1 MHRTFALV
9 RPFHTSSLRAFPRRP
24 PVRAPAQND
33 VDIPLHL
40 RDAAAAE
47 GITLGD
53 FSEVQS
59 GTRAQWSADDIVE
72 NENDASSAGHLYLL
86 QQRQNLHYLRL
97 IEHEMPKL
105 VAFRKPFVP
114 PTSETPLAV
123 RSISY
128 GGEEHPVTVKR
139 AVTVAVSQLPLNNR
153 HAFYKFRL
161 LAGPRWTPTPPK
173 DSGIRLGF
181 GENAEHGYVKI
192 SCEDFPE
199 PAMNLKWVSDRLD
212 DLINE
217 ANNEKVRFKDIPVD
231 RRHLE
236 ARLAKAKSGKLK
248 RDLAGGVGR
257 YSSPPSIKDF
267 PKSWLPRPSKSS
279 QIPATTATTTSLASQ

>member
-1 MHRTFALV
+1 MHRLA
-9 RPFHTSSLRAFPRRP
+9 RPFCTSASRAFPRQP
-24 PVRAPAQND
+24 PARAND
-33 VDIPLHL
+33 AEIPLAL

-47 GITLGD
+47 GITTDD
-53 FSEVQS
+53 FREVQP
-59 GTRAQWSADDIVE
+59 GIRAQWSLDDIVDD
-72 NENDASSAGHLYLL
+72 ENDTTSAGHIYLL
-86 QQRQNLHYLRL
+86 QQQQNLRYLRL

-114 PTSETPLAV
+114 PTSETPLVV
-123 RSISY
+123 RSLSY
-128 GGEEHPVTVKR
+128 GGEAHPVTVKR
-139 AVTVAVSQLPLNNR
+139 AVTVAVSQLPLNNKN
-153 HAFYKFRL
+153 AMYKFRL

-173 DSGIRLGF
+173 DSGIKL

-199 PAMNLKWVSDRLD
+199 PSMNLKWVSDRLD
-212 DLINE
+212 DMITE
-217 ANNEKVRFKDIPVD
+217 ANNAKDRFKDIPVD

-257 YSSPPSIKDF
+257 YSSPPSIRDF
-267 PKSWLPRPSKSS
+267 PKSWLPQPPKRS
-279 QIPATTATTTSLASQ
+279 QIPAPTKTAPSLASQ

>member
-1 MHRTFALV
+1 MHRTFALT
-9 RPFHTSSLRAFPRRP
+9 RPFCTSAPRAFPRHP
-24 PVRAPAQND
+24 SARAPTQNG
-33 VDIPLHL
+33 VEIPLAF

-47 GITLGD
+47 GITSDD
-53 FSEVQS
+53 FGEVQS
-59 GTRAQWSADDIVE
+59 GIRAQWSADDLVE

-114 PTSETPLAV
+114 PSSETPLVV
-123 RSISY
+123 RSVSY

-139 AVTVAVSQLPLNNR
+139 AVTVAVSQLPLNNK
-153 HAFYKFRL
+153 HAIYKFCL

-173 DSGIRLGF
+173 DSGIKL
-181 GENAEHGYVKI
+181 GENAERGYVKI

-217 ANNEKVRFKDIPVD
+217 ANNVNDRFKDIPMD

-236 ARLAKAKSGKLK
+236 ARLIKAKSGKLK

-257 YSSPPSIKDF
+257 YNSPPSIKDF
-267 PKSWLPRPSKSS
+267 PKSWLPRPSNGS
-279 QIPATTATTTSLASQ
+279 QKPATTETTTSLASQ